1 MKKDLVILV
10 GPSGVGK
17 STLLERAIQDFEIL
31 CDTVTVTT
39 RPMRTGEKEGVPYH
53 FVDRKKFEDM
63 MAKGYFIEWAEVH
76 GNLYGTPSTQLEEY
90 WAKGRVAIMDVDI
103 QGAKTFKARYPQ
115 ALTIF
120 IVPPSIDALRQ
131 RVIAR
136 EGGKP
141 PADLEVRMQTAQR
154 EIKEAHFCDHQVVNA
169 DFETAYSH
177 VQKLIVNHLKNR

>member
-17 STLLERAIQDFEIL
+17 STLLERALKDFDVL
-31 CDTVTVTT
+31 CDTVTVTS
-39 RPMRTGEKEGVPYH
+39 RPMRKGESEGLPYQ
-53 FVDRKKFEDM
+53 FVDRAKFEEM
-63 MAKGYFIEWAEVH
+63 IAKGYFIEWAEVH

-90 WAKGRVAIMDVDI
+90 WNRGKVAIMDVDI

-136 EGGKP
+136 EGKA
-141 PADLEVRMQTAQR
+141 PADLEVRMQTALR
-154 EIKEAHFCDHQVVNA
+154 EIKEAHLCDHQVVNEN
-169 DFETAYSH
+169 FESAYDH